1 MKIEIKKI
9 SHTFSKKTPWEF
21 QALNGINASIQQGE
35 YVGIIGSTGSGKTT
49 LIEHLNLLLE
59 PTEGEIQWIFEE
71 DIINKKTKEI
81 KNQTTVVKFPKND
94 RNENKF
100 QKILHKL
107 KRENKIKNIN
117 NLRKKVGIVFQFAE
131 YQLFKNTIEED
142 IAYGPIA
149 FGAPKEEAYKR
160 AAECLEMVGLP
171 KEYLKRSPF
180 ELSGGQKRR
189 VAIAGILA
197 INPDFMIF
205 DEPTAGLDP
214 VGVKDILEII
224 EQINKKGQT
233 IINVTHDLDHVLQY
247 AKRVF
252 LLNKG
257 ELIKDGDPYKI
268 LSDIKLLEE
277 NNLRPP
283 KLLNFIFK
291 LKQRGIEVPE
301 VKSINELVDFIN
313 KGGK

>member
-1 MKIEIKKI
+1 MKIEVKKI
-9 SHTFSKKTPWEF
+9 SHIFAKKTPWEF
-21 QALNGINASIQQGE
+21 QALDDISAKIEQGE
-35 YVGIIGSTGSGKTT
+35 YIGIIGSTGSGKTT
-49 LIEHLNLLLE
+49 FIEHLNLLLE
-59 PTEGEIQWIFEE
+59 PTEGEIEWFFEN
-71 DIINKKTKEI
+71 DVLNKKTKEFQKQSSI
-81 KNQTTVVKFPKND
+81 VKFPKTNK
-94 RNENKF
+94 NENKIK
-100 QKILHKL
+100 KIIHKL
-107 KRENKIKNIN
+107 KRGNKIKNIN
-117 NLRKKVGIVFQFAE
+117 NLRKKIGIVFQFAE

-142 IAYGPIA
+142 IAFGPIA
-149 FGAPKEEAYKR
+149 FGVPKDEAYKR
-160 AAECLEMVGLP
+160 AAKCLEIVGLP

-257 ELIKDGDPYKI
+257 KIIKDGEPYKI

-291 LKQRGIEVPE
+291 LKKRGIDVPE
-301 VKSINELVDFIN
+301 VKSVNELVDFIN
-313 KGGK
+313 NGGK